1 MRRQKN
7 AEANLQTRVRAK
19 LKESSRF
26 AFGRTPELSYSSAHF
41 SILKLSCRYPF
52 ISAARLPTKNW
63 LPL

>member
-26 AFGRTPELSYSSAHF
+26 AFGRTPELSYSSTHF
-41 SILKLSCRYPF
+41 SFLKLSCR
-52 ISAARLPTKNW
+52 ITLHQCSLLAD
-63 LPL
+63 